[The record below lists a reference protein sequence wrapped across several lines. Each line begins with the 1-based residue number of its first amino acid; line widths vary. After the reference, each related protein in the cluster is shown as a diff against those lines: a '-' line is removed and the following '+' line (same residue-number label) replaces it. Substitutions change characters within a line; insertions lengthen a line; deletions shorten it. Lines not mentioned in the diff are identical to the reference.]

1 MPVWGILSLVAYLA
15 GVYAPQV
22 SESGTII
29 ARVLGVR
36 KATTGLT
43 ASLGPEDLVVQSMPD
58 ASPAKWHLAHTSW
71 FFDRFVLQPLGMP
84 PVHADYD
91 YLFNSYYDA
100 VGARHPRSARGLLT
114 RPTSDEV
121 FAYRRAVDA
130 RLADLEGS
138 KHAARAEVAAAL
150 ELGLH
155 HEQQHQELIL
165 TDIKHLFASNPL
177 FPAYDPK
184 AVLETSATERAPA
197 GPLRWIASDGGV
209 REIGHDG
216 EGFAFDNEGPRHK
229 VYVAPFSIA
238 SRLVTNDEYLGFVRD
253 GGYRRPELWL
263 SEGWAWIQAHAAR
276 APLYWID
283 GLDSST
289 PPTPPTPPTPSTP
302 PTPPRVFTLG
312 GLRDLVPQAPVLHV
326 SYYEADAYARWAKAR
341 LPTETEWELA
351 ASNAERVEQAFGHAW
366 QWTQSAYAAYPGFR
380 PLAGAFGEYNGKFM
394 VSQMVLRGS
403 SCATPQGHARITY
416 RNFFPPSAQWQLSG
430 IRLAR
435 EP

>member
-1 MPVWGILSLVAYLA
+1 MPGCGILSLVARLA

-36 KATTGLT
+36 KTTTGLT
-43 ASLGPEDLVVQSMPD
+43 APLGPEDLVVQSMPD

-114 RPTSDEV
+114 RPSSDEV

-138 KHAARAEVAAAL
+138 AHVARPEVAAAL

-165 TDIKHLFASNPL
+165 TDIKHLFAANPL
-177 FPAYDPK
+177 FPAYDAK
-184 AVLETSATERAPA
+184 ATLETSGARGGLAPTLT
-197 GPLRWIASDGGV
+197 PSSWIASDGGV

-216 EGFAFDNEGPRHK
+216 KGFAFDNEGPRHK
-229 VYVAPFSIA
+229 VYVAPFSVA
-238 SRLVTNDEYLGFVRD
+238 SRLVTNDEYLGFMRD
-253 GGYRRPELWL
+253 GGYRRSELWL
-263 SEGWAWIQAHAAR
+263 SEGWAWVQANAAR
-276 APLYWID
+276 APLYWVGD
-283 GLDSST
+283 
-289 PPTPPTPPTPSTP
+289 PSAETAA
-302 PTPPRVFTLG
+302 PPRAFTLG
-312 GLRDLVPQAPVLHV
+312 GVRDLVPHAPVLHV
-326 SYYEADAYARWAKAR
+326 SYFEADAYARWAKAR

-351 ASNAERVEQAFGHAW
+351 ASDLERVQQAFGHAW

-403 SCATPQGHARITY
+403 SCATPQDHARITY

-435 EP
+435 ET

>member
-1 MPVWGILSLVAYLA
+1 
-15 GVYAPQV
+15 V

-29 ARVLGVR
+29 ARVLGAR
-36 KATTGLT
+36 KATTGL
-43 ASLGPEDLVVQSMPD
+43 AAPLGPEDLVVQSMPE

-71 FFDRFVLQPLGMP
+71 FFDRFVLQPLGMA
-84 PVHADYD
+84 PVHASYD

-138 KHAARAEVAAAL
+138 PQIARAEIAAAL

-155 HEQQHQELIL
+155 HEQQHQELLL
-165 TDIKHLFASNPL
+165 TDIKHLFAANPL
-177 FPAYDPK
+177 YPAYD
-184 AVLETSATERAPA
+184 AGAALETSGPPA
-197 GPLRWIASDGGV
+197 DPLRWSSCEGGV

-216 EGFAFDNEGPRHK
+216 DGFAFDNEGPRHK
-229 VYVAPFSIA
+229 VYVAPFSFA
-238 SRLVTNDEYLGFVRD
+238 SRLVTNDEYLAFVRD

-263 SEGWAWIQAHAAR
+263 SEGAAWVEANAAR
-276 APLYWID
+276 APLYWVD
-283 GLDSST
+283 DVQS
-289 PPTPPTPPTPSTP
+289 PSLAA
-302 PTPPRVFTLG
+302 PPRAFTLG

-326 SYYEADAYARWAKAR
+326 SYYEADAYARWANAR
-341 LPTETEWELA
+341 LPTETEWEIA
-351 ASNAERVEQAFGHAW
+351 ASDLGRVEQAFGRAW
-366 QWTQSAYAAYPGFR
+366 QWTRSAYAAYPGFR

-416 RNFFPPSAQWQLSG
+416 RNFFPPGAQWQLSG

-435 EP
+435 DT